1 MGGAALIA
9 AEAAVIALFLVVFT
23 LLVTVFWRRRL
34 IMRRGGVSPCA
45 VRPGPDAPW
54 RSGLVR
60 LGTESLDWFPLV
72 GFSPR
77 PQCRWARISIEL
89 GIGTVDAP
97 GVFTHPF
104 LGEAVTVPFR
114 AEELTRGLVG
124 AELAIPVDRYTAMRA
139 WAEAAP
145 PSARPYSA

>member
-1 MGGAALIA
+1 MGGGALLA
-9 AEAAVIALFLVVFT
+9 AEAAVLAIFLVVVA

-34 IMRRGGVSPCA
+34 IMRTGDVSPCA
-45 VRPGPDAPW
+45 VRPGPDTPW
-54 RSGLVR
+54 RSGLLR
-60 LGTESLDWFPLV
+60 LGPDSLDWFPLV
-72 GFSPR
+72 GLTPR
-77 PQCRWARISIEL
+77 PHCRWSRVSIEL

-104 LGEAVTVPFR
+104 LGEAVTVPFQADER
-114 AEELTRGLVG
+114 SRGRIG
-124 AELAIPVDRYTAMRA
+124 AELAIPADRYTAMRA